1 MNFDKNLLR
10 LYAVTDGAW
19 LGEKT
24 MAQAVREALE
34 GGATLVQLREKNMDR
49 DTLLKEA
56 IEVKKV
62 TDAFCVPLII
72 DDDIE
77 VCQKSGAAGVHVGQT
92 DMEAS
97 KARTLLGPDKILGV
111 TAKTPQQA
119 RAAQAAGADYLGC
132 GAVFGS
138 STKLDT
144 YEITIDQLNS
154 VCEAVDIP
162 VVAIGGINENNILEL
177 KGAKMAG
184 AAVVSAIFAQKDI
197 KAAAAHMRALAE
209 QL

>member
-10 LYAVTDGAW
+10 LYAVTDSAW

-97 KARTLLGPDKILGV
+97 KARALLGPDKILGV

-144 YEITIDQLNS
+144 NEITIDQLNS

-184 AAVVSAIFAQKDI
+184 AAVVSAIFAKKDI

>member
-34 GGATLVQLREKNMDR
+34 GGATMVQLREKNMDR
-49 DTLLKEA
+49 DTLLQEA

-97 KARTLLGPDKILGV
+97 KARALLGPDKILGV
-111 TAKTPQQA
+111 TAKNT
-119 RAAQAAGADYLGC
+119 AAGA
-132 GAVFGS
+132 GS
-138 STKLDT
+138 AGRRRGLSWLRGGFRVYYK
-144 YEITIDQLNS
+144 
-154 VCEAVDIP
+154 
-162 VVAIGGINENNILEL
+162 IGYI
-177 KGAKMAG
+177 
-184 AAVVSAIFAQKDI
+184 
-197 KAAAAHMRALAE
+197 
-209 QL
+209 

>member
-10 LYAVTDGAW
+10 LYAVTDSAW

-62 TDAFCVPLII
+62 TDAFGVPLII

-97 KARTLLGPDKILGV
+97 KARALLGPDKILGV

-138 STKLDT
+138 TTKLDT

-154 VCEAVDIP
+154 VCEA
-162 VVAIGGINENNILEL
+162 VAIGGINENNILEL

-184 AAVVSAIFAQKDI
+184 AAVVSAIFAKKDI
-197 KAAAAHMRALAE
+197 KSAAAHMRALAE